1 MPRLPKVNATAIK
14 ARLPTRLPKNLSRS
28 LYEAV
33 SNLTSAPST
42 RRALTPSTATQGAR
56 VRKNP
61 FRRAGTGEEHI
72 IEEDCWL
79 LVFPMSCCCS

>member
-33 SNLTSAPST
+33 SN
-42 RRALTPSTATQGAR
+42 
-56 VRKNP
+56 
-61 FRRAGTGEEHI
+61 
-72 IEEDCWL
+72 
-79 LVFPMSCCCS
+79 